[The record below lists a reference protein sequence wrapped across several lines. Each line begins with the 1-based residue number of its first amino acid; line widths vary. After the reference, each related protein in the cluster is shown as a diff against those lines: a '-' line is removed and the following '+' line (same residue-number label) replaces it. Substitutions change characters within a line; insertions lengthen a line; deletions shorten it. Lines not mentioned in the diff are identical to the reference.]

1 MKKLVR
7 TVLYSTDDTDALWE
21 ADWQTSRE
29 RRRRQ
34 TQYLQERRWRG
45 AIIGAALGMG
55 LLIALFAVAISPAEL
70 TANELFA
77 RINDLY
83 YNQPLITTFAIISF
97 TVAALLLPVMG
108 GITGHGIEKR
118 FGPNQTKTR
127 YYETISKSDDHD
139 AP

>member
-1 MKKLVR
+1 
-7 TVLYSTDDTDALWE
+7 
-21 ADWQTSRE
+21 
-29 RRRRQ
+29 
-34 TQYLQERRWRG
+34 
-45 AIIGAALGMG
+45 MG

-108 GITGHGIEKR
+108 GITGHGIEKALWPKPDENPILR
-118 FGPNQTKTR
+118 
-127 YYETISKSDDHD
+127 DD
-139 AP
+139 